1 MAVEDNDTALPDSTD
16 TLVISESMEMDQDQ
30 EELEEILSDEDL
42 MFEEYAEMDLDMA
55 EFGEDIGKSFNPYGI
70 ELQSLQSLPNPAM
83 TSLQR
88 TVKNLNAQLFSDR
101 KEIEE
106 AGSRLQGSLQLTCRG
121 EKWIEG
127 MGHVAVIL
135 PNALAYLQSV
145 LDMDQLESIHN
156 KIIEWVLDGLDF
168 ERARQQVPST
178 HTVRQIKC
186 GLNLSLAIGNLFMHI
201 QSLDLL
207 RIILMLIDKTVKLNW
222 IESIV
227 GMHVI
232 VALSKLS
239 MQSSYANIYKVS
251 ANTTTQNCVSAPD
264 FLL

>member
-207 RIILMLIDKTVKLNW
+207 RIILMLIDKTVKLN
-222 IESIV
+222 
-227 GMHVI
+227 
-232 VALSKLS
+232 
-239 MQSSYANIYKVS
+239 
-251 ANTTTQNCVSAPD
+251 
-264 FLL
+264 